1 MSIKSTT
8 TKSNSVFGYLREA
21 IKYGTLYIHTTYP
34 SEMRLTNKRVNCHG
48 VYCDQYFTTT
58 FRNLGNVK
66 LHLYKNDLEITINH
80 KVITI
85 PDLDRYYVEH
95 PVISMQE
102 TDPTIAELCNEIL
115 RLVRSIAINKEAINF
130 HDIVQFF

>member
-8 TKSNSVFGYLREA
+8 SKSNSVFAHLREA
-21 IKYGTLYIHTTYP
+21 IKYGALMSYTSFP
-34 SEMRLTNKRVNCHG
+34 SNYFLATKRVNCND

-58 FRNLGNVK
+58 FKKLGNAK
-66 LHLYKNDLEITINH
+66 LRLYKNDLEITINH

-85 PDLDRYYVEH
+85 PDLDRYYVKF
-95 PVISMQE
+95 PIITIQK

-115 RLVRSIAINKEAINF
+115 RLLYKDN
-130 HDIVQFF
+130 

>member
-8 TKSNSVFGYLREA
+8 SKSNSVFAHLREA
-21 IKYGTLYIHTTYP
+21 IKYGTLMTRTTYP
-34 SEMRLTNKRVNCHG
+34 SEYFLANKKVNCNG

-58 FRNLGNVK
+58 FKNIGNAK
-66 LHLYKNDLEITINH
+66 LRLYKNDLEITINH

-95 PVISMQE
+95 PIITIQQ
-102 TDPTIAELCNEIL
+102 TDQIITELCNEIL
-115 RLVRSIAINKEAINF
+115 KFVYK
-130 HDIVQFF
+130 D